1 MWPHTPILR
10 IEVERIQ
17 LYAPPRIS
25 CYVLFQS
32 VKQIEPVVGSEFG
45 RKGELITLSQN
56 ISPLATLQ
64 YQHQLVYMKQRY
76 LDAFYNKVIVEYSLS
91 QNISPLATLQ
101 YHQLIYM
108 KQRYLDALYNKVLA
122 EYSLSQNISP
132 LATLQY
138 QLTNSYK

>member
-1 MWPHTPILR
+1 MGPQSKLSVEKALLEGVAPILR

-32 VKQIEPVVGSEFG
+32 VKQIEPVVGSECG

-64 YQHQLVYMKQRY
+64 YH
-76 LDAFYNKVIVEYSLS
+76 I
-91 QNISPLATLQ
+91 
-101 YHQLIYM
+101 
-108 KQRYLDALYNKVLA
+108 
-122 EYSLSQNISP
+122 
-132 LATLQY
+132 
-138 QLTNSYK
+138 TNSYT